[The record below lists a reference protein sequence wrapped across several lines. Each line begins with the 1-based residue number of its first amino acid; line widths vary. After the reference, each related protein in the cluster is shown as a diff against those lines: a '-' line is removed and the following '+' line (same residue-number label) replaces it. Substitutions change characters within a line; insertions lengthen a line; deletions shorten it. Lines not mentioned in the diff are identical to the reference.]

1 MARFA
6 INRKESFGKPPG
18 SVVFIGK
25 RRVETVGIQM
35 IAFDYGERFEEI
47 EIPITE
53 GINLPPSDGRLQW
66 FNVIGLHD
74 TDLVRELGEKFDLH
88 DLLLEDVVN
97 TELRPRMEE
106 FDNCLFFS
114 LKMLRFDEEKNM
126 IYSEQVSIVM
136 RENLVITFQEEPGDV
151 FELIRDRIRTKK
163 GKVRK
168 SGADYMT
175 YALLDMIFDHYT
187 SAVEKFG
194 DVIEDLETDLLDNP
208 SKEILN
214 QINQFKRE
222 INFLRK
228 HIRPAR
234 ELAQQYAKMESPL
247 IANATRQYL
256 KELSSNAAHASEV
269 IDSYAS
275 MLSDFLHVY
284 HTSMSS
290 KINDVMKVLTIFS
303 AIFIPLTFI
312 AGIYGTNFDYLPE
325 LHWKYSYAAF
335 WGVLV
340 TVGLI
345 MLNYFRRKG
354 WF

>member
-25 RRVETVGIQM
+25 KRVETVGIEL
-35 IAFDYGERFEEI
+35 ITFDQGSYDEVA
-47 EIPITE
+47 IPVTDHVT
-53 GINLPPSDGRLQW
+53 LPEPDGRLQW
-66 FNVIGLHD
+66 YNVIGLHD
-74 TDLVRELGEKFDLH
+74 TDLVRELGDQFDLH

-114 LKMLRFDEEKNM
+114 LKMLRFDEVKNL
-126 IYSEQVSIVM
+126 IYSEQVSIVL

-151 FELIRDRIRTKK
+151 FDLIRDRIRTKK
-163 GKVRK
+163 GKVRQ
-168 SGADYMT
+168 SGADYLT
-175 YALLDMIFDHYT
+175 FALLDMIFDHYS
-187 SAVEKFG
+187 SAVENFG

-208 SKEILN
+208 TSDMLN

-234 ELAQQYAKMESPL
+234 ELAFQYSKTESPL
-247 IANATRQYL
+247 IHKATRQYL
-256 KELSSNAAHASEV
+256 KELAANAAHASEI
-269 IDSYAS
+269 IDSYAN

-290 KINDVMKVLTIFS
+290 KINDVMKILTIFS

-312 AGIYGTNFDYLPE
+312 AGIYGTNFDFLPE
-325 LHWKYSYAAF
+325 LHWKYSYAVF
-335 WGVLV
+335 WGVLIL
-340 TVGLI
+340 VGLI